1 MTERITRETKIREF
15 IRQNPKNKEELDD
28 LKIKIDSS
36 LRLEE
41 GIPNSRKTTRERVVS
56 EISSTILDFSK
67 LKKIP
72 APNVGLMAE
81 WSEVGSRERNWVI
94 PAVSNITQ
102 DHPDGII
109 LFNPIY
115 FQAFFSQHDKLNI
128 TNLRYQSSIRV
139 LTGHEAYHIWEK
151 KKFPN
156 AVLRYKERDAG
167 LILSEIG
174 RLKRSEIDTFDLSES
189 VISHG
194 EKAANI
200 YERAYDRAQAGV
212 IASILNKINS
222 VRIGNRTKLAS

>member
-1 MTERITRETKIREF
+1 MTERITRETRIREF
-15 IRQNPKNKEELDD
+15 TRQNPTTKEELNHM
-28 LKIKIDSS
+28 KKKIDSS

-41 GIPNSRKTTRERVVS
+41 GIPNSRKATRERVVS

-72 APNVGLMAE
+72 PPDVGLMAQ
-81 WSEVGSRERNWVI
+81 WSDVGSRERNWVI
-94 PAVSNITQ
+94 PAIADITEE
-102 DHPDGII
+102 HPDGVI

-139 LTGHEAYHIWEK
+139 LTAHEAYHIWEK

-156 AVLRYKERDAG
+156 SGIRYGERDAG
-167 LILSEIG
+167 MIYSEID
-174 RLKRSEIDTFDLSES
+174 RLKRSETDTFDLSRSE
-189 VISHG
+189 VSHG

-212 IASILNKINS
+212 IASILSKIES
-222 VRIGNRTKLAS
+222 VRPKSNTKLAS